1 MPLKYLGNFWRALE
15 MSLINCK
22 VESKLKRTKY
32 CVLTAAGADNAVTN
46 PNNIIL
52 LSKTQNY
59 IFLSSLYYQK
69 TNKSYQDFLAKN
81 LKDRFI

>member
-1 MPLKYLGNFWRALE
+1 MPLKYLGNFWRSLE

-32 CVLTAAGADNAVTN
+32 CVLITTGADNAVTN

-52 LSKTQNY
+52 LSKT
-59 IFLSSLYYQK
+59 
-69 TNKSYQDFLAKN
+69 
-81 LKDRFI
+81 

>member
-1 MPLKYLGNFWRALE
+1 MPLKYLGNFWRSLE
-15 MSLINCK
+15 MSLTNCK

-32 CVLTAAGADNAVTN
+32 CVLITTGADNAVTN

-52 LSKTQNY
+52 LSKTQKY